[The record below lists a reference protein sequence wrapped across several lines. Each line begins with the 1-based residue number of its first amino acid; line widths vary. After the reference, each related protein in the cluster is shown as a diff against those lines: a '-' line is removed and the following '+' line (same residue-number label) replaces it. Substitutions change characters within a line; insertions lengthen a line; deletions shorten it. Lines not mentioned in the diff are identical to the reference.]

1 MKKNGFTLIELLGVV
16 TILGLLGVIIVP
28 TINNVISKNK
38 QVLYDTQIR
47 NIESAASHYVSE
59 NFLSLDIPNNST
71 VGIHLLYL
79 KNLGFI
85 DKDITDPS
93 TREKFSDD
101 LVILITNKDNVYS
114 YTVCVDGVSCNTNV
128 DFLDE

>member
-71 VGIHLLYL
+71 ILLA
-79 KNLGFI
+79 
-85 DKDITDPS
+85 
-93 TREKFSDD
+93 
-101 LVILITNKDNVYS
+101 
-114 YTVCVDGVSCNTNV
+114 
-128 DFLDE
+128 